1 MTAGALLGAGL
12 SRLGR
17 RSGASGADL
26 RRRLPGDA
34 LIPRPRAVMDRVV
47 TLPAP
52 PEAVWPWLVQLGKG
66 RAGWYLPR
74 GLERIVPEGR
84 RPLHVVDAR
93 FQGLQTGD
101 VVPDYGPGEPVFLVT
116 HLEPERILVMR
127 TIRDPAIGWRWP
139 AVDDPLPPRALDLTW
154 AMALEPHG
162 DGSRLHMRVRMT
174 RNSAGRLMPVAEP
187 LMGLVDWGTIAVMAA
202 GLRERLRGR

>member
-1 MTAGALLGAGL
+1 VTAGALLGAGL

-17 RSGASGADL
+17 RSGASDADL

-34 LIPRPRAVMDRVV
+34 SIPLPRAEMDRVV

-74 GLERIVPEGR
+74 GLERLVPADR
-84 RPLHVVDAR
+84 RPLRHIDAR
-93 FQGLQTGD
+93 FQELQIGD
-101 VVPDYGPGEPVFLVT
+101 VVPDYGPGDPVFRVT
-116 HLEPERILVMR
+116 HLEPERVLVMR
-127 TIRDPAIGWRWP
+127 TIRDPANGWRWP
-139 AVDDPLPPRALDLTW
+139 AVDDPLPPGALDLTW
-154 AMALEPHG
+154 AMALGPHG
-162 DGSRLHMRVRMT
+162 GGSRLHMRVRMT
-174 RNSAGRLMPVAEP
+174 RNTAGRLMPVAEP
-187 LMGLVDWGTIAVMAA
+187 VMGLFDWATIAAMAA